1 MCLPV
6 TEVVIN
12 KIKVR
17 RLRNGKEI
25 PQELSIGENSTL
37 SLNLNVRFHRSEC
50 SKRMKE
56 ERKQERKKEQDRKYL
71 HSVIFL
77 ASSLCY
83 CSAN

>member
-37 SLNLNVRFHRSEC
+37 SLNLNYVFMCQNVAR
-50 SKRMKE
+50 
-56 ERKQERKKEQDRKYL
+56 ERKKKAGKNVRMNK
-71 HSVIFL
+71 IGNICT
-77 ASSLCY
+77 A
-83 CSAN
+83 